1 MEAVQLI
8 DQGWH
13 TYGYLGVLATLLTAA
28 VGLYK
33 QPVIQNLVPAQM
45 KWLNLKPVVKVAVIF
60 VAAGAGSGLLAYLGG
75 ASVAAAVGLGI
86 SAGFA
91 AIGIRETKETLV
103 SKPVRSTSKFR
114 NTSLKTKLELPRK

>member
-13 TYGYLGVLATLLTAA
+13 TYGYLGALAMLLTTA

-33 QPVIQNLVPAQM
+33 QPVIQNLVPDRM
-45 KWLNLKPVVKVAVIF
+45 KWLNLKPVAKVIVIF

-75 ASVAAAVGLGI
+75 ASVAAAAGLGI

-91 AIGIRETKETLV
+91 AIGIRETKETLI
-103 SKPVRSTSKFR
+103 SQPRATASKFR
-114 NTSLKTKLELPRK
+114 STSLKTKLELPRK